1 MRMNGGGEKT
11 WKGEEKHSGRPVCRE
26 RGEVQPR
33 WWNVRKR
40 KCHCHAS
47 TRRPRRRS
55 GGLVFMKEAIEE
67 GERKKKRRRRRRRIH
82 RPHGAMHIHIY
93 IYNVVNCQRYYG
105 LCPVSDQQNLLSL
118 LLAPSQFFS
127 PLVASLEAAN
137 PLPR

>member
-55 GGLVFMKEAIEE
+55 GGLLFMKEAIEE
-67 GERKKKRRRRRRRIH
+67 GKEKKRDEEEEESTGHMALCIY
-82 RPHGAMHIHIY
+82 IY

>member
-1 MRMNGGGEKT
+1 MAL
-11 WKGEEKHSGRPVCRE
+11 C
-26 RGEVQPR
+26 
-33 WWNVRKR
+33 
-40 KCHCHAS
+40 
-47 TRRPRRRS
+47 
-55 GGLVFMKEAIEE
+55 IY
-67 GERKKKRRRRRRRIH
+67 
-82 RPHGAMHIHIY
+82 IY